1 MSRRESNRETGSQR
15 SRSWP
20 LWDAPAE
27 IIAYLLAMETL
38 AIAALVVSVSSAHWS
53 TAALLRTLLLFG
65 LAVFYEEASAKAGR
79 LRIRLSEHLKPDM
92 TSVWSFPAAIVLP
105 PAYALTCVTAL
116 LGYLWTRQ
124 QRPAGEQAYRKIG
137 SASTVLLACV
147 AGGVAAR
154 AIGERFQDIPG
165 GVSGAVAVVVALVA
179 YTAVNRA
186 LVTGALLL
194 FGARGKHLI
203 GTWDDN
209 VLEIATLCLGGLASL
224 ALLHEPLL
232 TILVLVP
239 MVLLQRAALVRRLEV
254 AAMTD
259 SKTGLLNALA
269 WEQLAQHEV
278 ARAARSG
285 RSTAI
290 FMLDLD
296 RFKTVNDVHGH
307 LAGDAVLKRVGQIL
321 TEELRSYDSV
331 GRFGGE
337 EFVAV
342 LPETGD
348 QEALHIAERTR
359 ARINATR
366 VSDIITLSNPD
377 DDRPLSASVGI
388 ACSPV
393 DGPAVSD
400 LLLAADAALY
410 RAKVNG
416 RNRVELAARGTA
428 DYTENPA
435 VG

>member
-1 MSRRESNRETGSQR
+1 VSRRESNPGTGSHR
-15 SRSWP
+15 CRNWS
-20 LWDAPAE
+20 LWGAPAQ

-38 AIAALVVSVSSAHWS
+38 AAVAVVAALSSAHWS
-53 TAALLRTLLLFG
+53 AEALLRTLLLFG
-65 LAVFYEEASAKAGR
+65 LAVFYEEVSAKAGR
-79 LRIRLSEHLKPDM
+79 LRIRLSELLKPDM

-105 PAYALTCVTAL
+105 PAYALACVTAL

-147 AGGVAAR
+147 AGGLAAR
-154 AIGERFQDIPG
+154 AIGTHFRTIPG
-165 GVSGAVAVVVALVA
+165 GVSGALAVIVALVA
-179 YTAVNRA
+179 YTAVNRV

-209 VLEIATLCLGGLASL
+209 VLEIATLCLGGLASV

-307 LAGDAVLKRVGQIL
+307 LAGDAVLKKVGQIL

-348 QEALHIAERTR
+348 EEALHIAERTR
-359 ARINATR
+359 ARIHATR
-366 VSDIITLSNPD
+366 VSDVITLSNPE
-377 DDRPLSASVGI
+377 DDRSLSASVGV

-416 RNRVELAARGTA
+416 RNRVELAARGIA
-428 DYTENPA
+428 DYTDNPA